1 MENTM
6 FAYALMNLSN
16 LLERAYQRR
25 VEAYLAQSTDLTDL
39 EFRMHTLE
47 RQGF

>member
-1 MENTM
+1 M
-6 FAYALMNLSN
+6 FAYFLMNLSN

-25 VEAYLAQSTDLTDL
+25 VEAYLAQSTDLSDL
-39 EFRMHTLE
+39 ELRMHKLE